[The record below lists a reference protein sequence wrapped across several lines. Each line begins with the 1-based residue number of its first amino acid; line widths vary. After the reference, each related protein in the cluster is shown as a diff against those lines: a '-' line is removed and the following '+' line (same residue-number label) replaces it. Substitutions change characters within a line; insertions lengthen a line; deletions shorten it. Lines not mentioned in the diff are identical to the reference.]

1 MVLACCLSGGCA
13 TQSTDAGYSSTV
25 SAATGAS
32 SKASC
37 SHVVVALDPGHNP
50 VRVDGFDPV
59 TGASQI
65 DYPNGAEDANVFE
78 VATEVRELLQH
89 NGYDVVMLKHAVTE
103 NVTYRQRVDR
113 AVAAHARVAISIH
126 TSPGANDVFVQRV
139 GLYRE
144 GVGADGATLRITYR
158 NEATAAASQR
168 FGEAIARARTRAE
181 GNAGH
186 VDRQR
191 LWGSRAAMDRQHPDD
206 RADVRPCALGLQRV
220 RTRRRRWVDAPAIE
234 LARQVRAG
242 HRLRRA
248 DRASRGR
255 AGVCG
260 VSRCDQQ
267 GLGSPIL
274 TADNTASP
282 SVTGA
287 PADGVCA
294 TTIQLLSTTCLR
306 P

>member
-1 MVLACCLSGGCA
+1 MVRVQASVALLRMSAVVLACCLSGCCA

-37 SHVVVALDPGHNP
+37 SPVVVALDPGHNP

-78 VATEVRELLQH
+78 VTTDVRELLQH
-89 NGYDVVMLKHAVTE
+89 NGYDVVMLKRAVTE

-113 AVAAHARVAISIH
+113 AVTAHARVAISIH

-168 FGEAIARARTRAE
+168 YGQAIASARTRTE
-181 GNAGH
+181 GVPVMLTDNDFGGRAPLWTGNIPMIALMSDRVPWVYNEFGLDDAGGSTPLPSTWLSRYARGIADDVRTALH
-186 VDRQR
+186 VD
-191 LWGSRAAMDRQHPDD
+191 GHG
-206 RADVRPCALGLQRV
+206 CAV
-220 RTRRRRWVDAPAIE
+220 
-234 LARQVRAG
+234 
-242 HRLRRA
+242 
-248 DRASRGR
+248 
-255 AGVCG
+255 
-260 VSRCDQQ
+260 
-267 GLGSPIL
+267 
-274 TADNTASP
+274 
-282 SVTGA
+282 
-287 PADGVCA
+287 
-294 TTIQLLSTTCLR
+294 
-306 P
+306 